1 MGASES
7 GMAGGG
13 GGSAGG
19 SRDAGLFGSSAFCC
33 GSNTGALPCC
43 EKNSGTRNDI
53 VGARPMHY
61 PQTDPYAPGGGLD
74 MHLGGPDK
82 SGGAFNGGSA
92 MGECSSMCKN
102 LPGDDCMDSEETYE
116 DGSMYKGQLRDG
128 RRHGNGVWTSAS
140 EQYTGKWKDDQ
151 RDGQGKQTWSDGR
164 IYEGRFSN
172 GKFHGHGRMEW
183 HMPTGLMVY
192 EGQYVDD
199 LKEGQ
204 GRYLWPDK
212 RVYDGGWKKGVRHG
226 HATYTNSQGV
236 RRQGIWKEDK
246 VERWLDGN
254 GRG

>member
-1 MGASES
+1 
-7 GMAGGG
+7 
-13 GGSAGG
+13 
-19 SRDAGLFGSSAFCC
+19 
-33 GSNTGALPCC
+33 
-43 EKNSGTRNDI
+43 
-53 VGARPMHY
+53 MHY

-164 IYEGRFSN
+164 IYEGQFSG

-199 LKEGQ
+199 LKDGR
-204 GRYLWPDK
+204 GRYVWPDK
-212 RVYDGGWKKGVRHG
+212 RIYDGEWKRGMRDG
-226 HATYTNSQGV
+226 QATYTNSQGV
-236 RRQGIWKEDK
+236 RRKGIWREDK
-246 VERWLDGN
+246 VERWLDGQ
-254 GRG
+254 